1 VVAGLLMVTLAA
13 ASWGTWSLFL
23 RPTGLP
29 ATVSSPIVFLVI
41 GLVLLP
47 AALRAPRARWDRS
60 TLALLAAYTAFDAL
74 NVLTFFAAMERTTVA
89 VAVLTHYLAPILIAG
104 AAPWID
110 RVPSRG
116 AAPASAIALA
126 GLAIVLEPWRA
137 PATGAAAGAALGVA
151 SACCFAANVF
161 TVARITERIGAVR
174 AMSYHALVAAVAMA
188 PLALALGGLDRVS
201 GEDLARLAAGAGTI
215 GALSGVVFIVGLAR
229 IGAARTAVLM
239 FAEPLV
245 AVAVGALV
253 WEEPLHATAA
263 LGGAMVLGAGIHVA
277 RKAR

>member
-1 VVAGLLMVTLAA
+1 MLAGLLMVTLAA

-29 ATVSSPIVFLVI
+29 ATISTPIIFFII
-41 GLVLLP
+41 GLALLP

-60 TLALLAAYTAFDAL
+60 TLALLAGYAALDAL
-74 NVLTFFAAMERTTVA
+74 NVVMFFGAIERTTVA
-89 VAVLTHYLAPILIAG
+89 LAVLTHYLAPILVAL

-116 AAPASAIALA
+116 AAPAAAVALA
-126 GLAIVLEPWRA
+126 GLAIMLEPWRA
-137 PATGAAAGAALGVA
+137 PAAGAAAGAALGVA
-151 SACCFAANVF
+151 SAFCYAGNVF
-161 TVARITERIGAVR
+161 VIGRVTARIGAVR
-174 AMSYHALVAAVAMA
+174 AMSYHSLVAAVAMA
-188 PLALALGGLDRVS
+188 PLVLPRLELVS
-201 GEDLARLAAGAGTI
+201 GEALVWLTAGTLSI

-229 IGAARTAVLM
+229 VGAARGAVLT

-277 RKAR
+277 RQAR

>member
-1 VVAGLLMVTLAA
+1 MVTLAA

-29 ATVSSPIVFLVI
+29 ATISSPIIFLVM
-41 GLVLLP
+41 GLLLLP
-47 AALRAPRARWDRS
+47 SSLRAPRARWDRA
-60 TLALLAAYTAFDAL
+60 TLALLAGYTVFDAL
-74 NVLTFFAAMERTTVA
+74 NILAFFGAIERTTVA
-89 VAVLTHYLAPILIAG
+89 LAVLTHYLAPILVAIIA
-104 AAPWID
+104 PRID
-110 RVPSRG
+110 RVPARG
-116 AAPASAIALA
+116 VAPAAAVALA

-137 PATGAAAGAALGVA
+137 PAAGAAAGAVLGLA
-151 SACCFAANVF
+151 SAFFYAGNVLVIGRL
-161 TVARITERIGAVR
+161 TARIGAVR
-174 AMSYHALVAAVAMA
+174 AMSYHSLIAAAATA
-188 PLALALGGLDRVS
+188 PLVLPRLDRVS
-201 GEDLARLAAGAGTI
+201 GEALALIVAGAVSI

-229 IGAARTAVLM
+229 IGAARAAILT

-263 LGGAMVLGAGIHVA
+263 LGGAMVLGAGIHVV

>member
-1 VVAGLLMVTLAA
+1 MLAGLLMVTLAA

-23 RPTGLP
+23 RPAGLP
-29 ATVSSPIVFLVI
+29 ATISTPIIFLVI

-47 AALRAPRARWDRS
+47 AALRAPRVRWDRKA
-60 TLALLAAYTAFDAL
+60 LALLAGYAALDAL
-74 NVLTFFAAMERTTVA
+74 NVVTFFAAIERTTVA
-89 VAVLTHYLAPILIAG
+89 LAVLTHYLAPIIVAL

-116 AAPASAIALA
+116 VLPAAAVALA
-126 GLAIVLEPWRA
+126 GLAIMLEPWRA
-137 PATGAAAGAALGVA
+137 PAAGAAAGAALGVI
-151 SACCFAANVF
+151 SAFCYAGNVF
-161 TVARITERIGAVR
+161 VIGRVTARIGAVR
-174 AMSYHALVAAVAMA
+174 AMSYHSLVAALLMA
-188 PLALALGGLDRVS
+188 PLLLPRAGLVS
-201 GEDLARLAAGAGTI
+201 GEALAWIVAGTLTI
-215 GALSGVVFIVGLAR
+215 GTLSGLVFVVGLAR
-229 IGAARTAVLM
+229 VGAARGSVLT

-277 RKAR
+277 RQAR